1 MGRWK
6 CKNLNFEYLE
16 NKESFLDKIKS
27 IFHKF
32 LIKSINWRKKKKKKK
47 KRKRNRIPGNLRT
60 GNFL

>member
-32 LIKSINWRKKKKKKK
+32 LSLSIGEKKKKKKK
-47 KRKRNRIPGNLRT
+47 KRKRKIIP
-60 GNFL
+60 